1 MKYQTIIIIILPIIT
16 IINILLHHKS
26 LLLTLLSLEAITL
39 GSLILLINTII
50 IINSNSPIIRILILT
65 IGACEASL
73 GLTLLVLISR
83 YYGND
88 LVKSLNIS
96 KC

>member
-1 MKYQTIIIIILPIIT
+1 MIILIIPLIT
-16 IINILLHHKS
+16 IMNLLLHHKS

-39 GSLILLINTII
+39 GSLMLLMNTMMLM
-50 IINSNSPIIRILILT
+50 NSNSPIISILMLT

-73 GLTLLVLISR
+73 GLTLLVLMSR
-83 YYGND
+83 QYGND
-88 LVKSLNIS
+88 LVMSLSLS

>member
-1 MKYQTIIIIILPIIT
+1 MKYQTMIIIMLPLIT

-39 GSLILLINTII
+39 GSLILLMNTMMMM
-50 IINSNSPIIRILILT
+50 NSNSPIISILMLT

-73 GLTLLVLISR
+73 GLTLLVLMSR

-88 LVKSLNIS
+88 LVKSLNMS

>member
-1 MKYQTIIIIILPIIT
+1 MKYQYIVILIIPLITTINL
-16 IINILLHHKS
+16 LLHHKY

-39 GSLILLINTII
+39 GTLIFILNRYII
-50 IINSNSPIIRILILT
+50 IAINFTIVSILILT

-83 YYGND
+83 FYGND
-88 LVKSLNIS
+88 LVKNLRVS

>member
-1 MKYQTIIIIILPIIT
+1 MKYQSMIISIIPLIT
-16 IINILLHHKS
+16 IINLLLHHKF

-39 GSLILLINTII
+39 GSLMLLMNTMMLM
-50 IINSNSPIIRILILT
+50 NSNNAIISILMLT

-73 GLTLLVLISR
+73 GLTLLVLMSR
-83 YYGND
+83 QYGND
-88 LVKSLNIS
+88 LVSSLNLS

>member
-1 MKYQTIIIIILPIIT
+1 MKYQTMIIIMLPMIT

-39 GSLILLINTII
+39 GSLILLMNTMVMM
-50 IINSNSPIIRILILT
+50 NSNSPIISILMLT

-73 GLTLLVLISR
+73 GLTLLVLMSR

-88 LVKSLNIS
+88 LVKSLNMS